1 MWKNFTSRR
10 YTIGAIVFYIA
21 WLAATAYGAA
31 AAPSGMAHPAAN
43 EKPNFIIINT
53 DDLDSK
59 SVELLPKIKALLT
72 DHGTTFANNF
82 VTYSLCCPS
91 RSSLLR
97 GQYPHNHQIFSNFYP
112 EGGFQKFHEIGNEQ
126 STIATWLKSAGYR
139 TMLAGKYLNGYPGKL
154 TAAYVPPGWDEW
166 HALIGHHYAYYNYQL
181 SENGRAVTY
190 GDKPKDYET
199 DVLGA
204 ETIDFIARASQNRNQ
219 PFFIYLAPSAPHLPA
234 TPAPKYASAFPNATA
249 PRSESFNA
257 DVKGKPAWLR
267 QKKPLT
273 PAEIGEID
281 QMYRKRLQSML
292 SVDDMVAEIVQELE
306 KHGRLHNTYIFFTSD
321 NGFHLGE
328 HRLREGKSTAYE
340 EDIRVPLIV
349 RGPGVPAH
357 RVVSEMSLNID
368 LAPTLAELAG
378 VPIPDFVDG
387 RSLKPL
393 LAGVPTP
400 WRHDF
405 FVQYQTKAHHNLPS
419 FDGLRS
425 TEYLYVE
432 YATGEKELYDVR
444 EDPHEMHNLART
456 SSPEL
461 LSELSKRLSDLKH
474 CSGVACRRESRDA
487 LL

>member
-1 MWKNFTSRR
+1 MTRHF
-10 YTIGAIVFYIA
+10 IVAVVLCFV
-21 WLAATAYGAA
+21 WLAAAAHGAA
-31 AAPSGMAHPAAN
+31 APAGQTHPVAA

-59 SVELLPKIKALLT
+59 SVEMLPKIKALLT

-97 GQYPHNHQIFSNFYP
+97 GQYPHNHRVFSNFYP
-112 EGGFQKFHEIGNEQ
+112 EGGFEKFHEVGNEQ

-139 TMLAGKYLNGYPGKL
+139 TMLAGKYLNGYPGKKL
-154 TAAYVPPGWDEW
+154 TPAYVPPGWDEW
-166 HALIGHHYAYYNYQL
+166 YALLGHHYAYYDYQL
-181 SENGRAVTY
+181 SENGRAVSY
-190 GDKPKDYET
+190 RDEPKDYET
-199 DVLGA
+199 DVLA
-204 ETIDFIARASQNRNQ
+204 AKTIDFIDRASRNRNQ

-234 TPAPKYASAFPNATA
+234 TPAPKYANAFPNATA
-249 PRSESFNA
+249 PRPESFNA
-257 DVKGKPAWLR
+257 AASDRPAWLR
-267 QKKPLT
+267 NKKPLSQE
-273 PAEIGEID
+273 EIADID
-281 QMYRKRLQSML
+281 RMYRKRLQSML
-292 SVDDMVAEIVQELE
+292 SIDDMVAEIVQELE
-306 KHGRLHNTYIFFTSD
+306 KHGRLHNTYILFTSD

-349 RGPGVPAH
+349 RGPGVAAH
-357 RVVSEMSLNID
+357 KVVTDISLNID

-378 VPIPDFVDG
+378 VAIPDFVDG

-393 LAGVPTP
+393 LAGSPIP

-405 FVQYQTKAHHNLPS
+405 FVQYRTKSHRNLPS
-419 FDGLRS
+419 FEGLRS

-444 EDPHEMHNLART
+444 SDPYEMRNLARA

-461 LSELSKRLSDLKH
+461 LAELSQRVSDLKH
-474 CSGVACRRESRDA
+474 CAGAACRRDLQDP

>member
-1 MWKNFTSRR
+1 MLKHAIAALVVYLASLAVAAH
-10 YTIGAIVFYIA
+10 GAPVPA
-21 WLAATAYGAA
+21 GQT
-31 AAPSGMAHPAAN
+31 HPAAI

-53 DDLDSK
+53 DDLDVK

-72 DHGTTFANNF
+72 DRGTTFANNF

-112 EGGFQKFHEIGNEQ
+112 EGGFQKFHEMGNEQ
-126 STIATWLKSAGYR
+126 STVATWLKAAGYR
-139 TMLAGKYLNGYPGKL
+139 TMLAGKYLNGYPGKQL
-154 TAAYVPPGWDEW
+154 TPAYVPPGWDEW
-166 HALIGHHYAYYNYQL
+166 YALIGHHYAYYNYQL
-181 SENGRAVTY
+181 SENGRTVSY
-190 GDKPKDYET
+190 GDSLKDYES
-199 DVLGA
+199 DVLA
-204 ETIDFIARASQNRNQ
+204 AKTIDFIARASQNRNQ

-234 TPAPKYASAFPNATA
+234 TPAPKYAGAFPDAAA
-249 PRSESFNA
+249 PRPESFNA

-273 PAEIGEID
+273 PVEVSEID

-306 KHGRLHNTYIFFTSD
+306 KHGRLHDTYIFFTSD

-349 RGPGVPAH
+349 RGPGVASH
-357 RVVSEMSLNID
+357 RVVNEMSLNID
-368 LAPTLAELAG
+368 LAPTLADLAG
-378 VPIPDFVDG
+378 VAIPDFVDG

-393 LAGVPTP
+393 LGGAPTL

-405 FVQYQTKAHHNLPS
+405 FVQYRTKSHRNLPS
-419 FDGLRS
+419 FEGLRS

-444 EDPHEMHNLART
+444 EDPYEMHNLART
-456 SSPEL
+456 SAPAL
-461 LSELSKRLSDLKH
+461 LAELSQRLSNLKH
-474 CSGVACRRESRDA
+474 CAGAACRRESTDP

>member
-1 MWKNFTSRR
+1 MTKRA
-10 YTIGAIVFYIA
+10 IGAIVFCLMGLA
-21 WLAATAYGAA
+21 LAAHGGATSA
-31 AAPSGMAHPAAN
+31 GPTHPVN
-43 EKPNFIIINT
+43 EKPSFIIILT
-53 DDLDSK
+53 DDLDVK
-59 SVELLPKIKALLT
+59 SVELMPKIKSLLA
-72 DHGTTFANNF
+72 DHGTTFANYF

-112 EGGFQKFHEIGNEQ
+112 EGGFEKFYELANER
-126 STIATWLKSAGYR
+126 STVATWLKSAGYR

-154 TAAYVPPGWDEW
+154 TPAYVPPGWDEW
-166 HALIGHHYAYYNYQL
+166 YALLRHHYAYYNYPL
-181 SENGRAVTY
+181 SENGRTVSY

-199 DVLGA
+199 DVLA
-204 ETIDFIARASQNRNQ
+204 AKTIDFIDRASRNRNQ
-219 PFFIYLAPSAPHLPA
+219 PFFIYLAPSTPHSPA
-234 TPAPKYASAFPNATA
+234 TPAAKYANAFPNATA
-249 PRSESFNA
+249 PRPESFNA
-257 DVKGKPAWLR
+257 SANDAPAWLR
-267 QKKPLT
+267 RKKPLT
-273 PAEIGEID
+273 QEEIGEID
-281 QMYRKRLQSML
+281 RMYRKRLQSML
-292 SVDDMVAEIVQELE
+292 SIDDMVAEIVQELE
-306 KHGRLHNTYIFFTSD
+306 KHGRLHNTYILFTSD

-349 RGPGVPAH
+349 RGPGVAAH
-357 RVVSEMSLNID
+357 KVVNEMALNID

-393 LAGVPTP
+393 LAGAPAP

-405 FVQYQTKAHHNLPS
+405 FVQYRTKSHRNLPS

-444 EDPHEMHNLART
+444 QDPHEMHNLART

-461 LSELSKRLSDLKH
+461 IAELSKRLADLKR
-474 CSGVACRRESRDA
+474 CAGASCRRETTDA

>member
-1 MWKNFTSRR
+1 MVKA
-10 YTIGAIVFYIA
+10 AIAAVVFYLA
-21 WLAATAYGAA
+21 SLAAAVYGAA
-31 AAPSGMAHPAAN
+31 APAGKTNPAAS
-43 EKPNFIIINT
+43 ERPNFIIINT
-53 DDLDSK
+53 DDLDAK

-139 TMLAGKYLNGYPGKL
+139 TMLAGKYLNGYPGKQL
-154 TAAYVPPGWDEW
+154 TSAYVPPGWDEW
-166 HALIGHHYAYYNYQL
+166 YALIGHHYAYYNYQL

-190 GDKPKDYET
+190 GDKLKDYET
-199 DVLGA
+199 DVLA
-204 ETIDFIARASQNRNQ
+204 AKTIDFIGRAGQNRNQ

-234 TPAPKYASAFPNATA
+234 TPALKYASAFPNTTA
-249 PRSESFNA
+249 PRPESFNA
-257 DVKGKPAWLR
+257 DEKGKPAWMR
-267 QKKPLT
+267 HKKPLT
-273 PAEIGEID
+273 PEEIGEID

-306 KHGRLHNTYIFFTSD
+306 KHGRLHNTYVFFTSD

-349 RGPGVPAH
+349 RGPGVAAH
-357 RVVSEMSLNID
+357 KVVSDMSLNID

-378 VPIPDFVDG
+378 VAIPDFVDG

-393 LAGVPTP
+393 LHGAPLVAP

-405 FVQYQTKAHHNLPS
+405 FVQYRTKSHRNLPT

-444 EDPHEMHNLART
+444 EDPLEMHNLART
-456 SSPEL
+456 SSPAL
-461 LSELSKRLSDLKH
+461 LAELSKRVSDLKH
-474 CSGVACRRESRDA
+474 CAGAACRRDLQDP

>member
-1 MWKNFTSRR
+1 MMKHS
-10 YTIGAIVFYIA
+10 IAGLVFY
-21 WLAATAYGAA
+21 LAAFVLGAVGRASA
-31 AAPSGMAHPAAN
+31 ATDAKTPPPS
-43 EKPNFIIINT
+43 EKPSFIIINT
-53 DDLDSK
+53 DDLDVQ
-59 SVELLPKIKALLT
+59 SVALMPKIKALLA
-72 DHGTTFANNF
+72 DHGTAFANNF

-112 EGGFQKFHEIGNEQ
+112 EGGFEKFHELGHEQ
-126 STIATWLKSAGYR
+126 STVATWLKSAGYR

-166 HALIGHHYAYYNYQL
+166 YGLMGHHYAYYNYQL
-181 SENGRAVTY
+181 SENGRAVSY

-199 DVLGA
+199 DVLA
-204 ETIDFIARASQNRNQ
+204 AKTVDFIARASQNRSQ
-219 PFFIYLAPSAPHLPA
+219 PFFIYLAPSTPHLPA
-234 TPAPKYASAFPNATA
+234 TPAPKYAGAFPNATA
-249 PRSESFNA
+249 PRPESFNA
-257 DVKGKPAWLR
+257 DVKGQPAWLR
-267 QKKPLT
+267 HKKPLT
-273 PAEIGEID
+273 PEEIGEID
-281 QMYRKRLQSML
+281 RMYRKRLQSML

-306 KHGRLHNTYIFFTSD
+306 KHGRLRNTYIFFTSD

-349 RGPGVPAH
+349 RGPGVQAH
-357 RVVSEMSLNID
+357 RVVREMALNID
-368 LAPTLAELAG
+368 LAPTLADLAG
-378 VPIPDFVDG
+378 VRIPDFVDG

-393 LAGVPTP
+393 LHDTALASP

-405 FVQYQTKAHHNLPS
+405 LVQYRTKSHRNMPS

-432 YATGEKELYDVR
+432 YATGEKELYNLR
-444 EDPHEMHNLART
+444 EDPLEMRNLARK
-456 SSPEL
+456 SSPAL
-461 LSELSKRLSDLKH
+461 LSELSRRLSDLKH
-474 CSGVACRRESRDA
+474 CAGASCRRDWTDP

>member
-1 MWKNFTSRR
+1 MRKRVIAAIFFFL
-10 YTIGAIVFYIA
+10 GAWMAVG
-21 WLAATAYGAA
+21 AYGASTG
-31 AAPSGMAHPAAN
+31 APAKTHPAAT

-53 DDLDSK
+53 DDLDFK

-112 EGGFQKFHEIGNEQ
+112 EGGFEKFHELGNEQ
-126 STIATWLKSAGYR
+126 STVATWLKSAGYR

-154 TAAYVPPGWDEW
+154 APSYVPPGWDEW
-166 HALIGHHYAYYNYQL
+166 YALIGHHYAYYNYQL

-199 DVLGA
+199 DVLA
-204 ETIDFIARASQNRNQ
+204 ARTIDFIVRASQNRNQ

-234 TPAPKYASAFPNATA
+234 TPAPKYAGAFPNATA
-249 PRSESFNA
+249 PRPESFNA
-257 DVKGKPAWLR
+257 DVKGKPAWMH
-267 QKKPLT
+267 KKPLT
-273 PAEIGEID
+273 PEEIGEID

-306 KHGRLHNTYIFFTSD
+306 KHGQLHNTYIFFTSD

-349 RGPGVPAH
+349 RGPGVAAH
-357 RVVSEMSLNID
+357 IVLSEMSLNID
-368 LAPTLAELAG
+368 LAPTLADLAG
-378 VPIPDFVDG
+378 VAIPDFVDG

-393 LAGVPTP
+393 LHSAPLGAP

-405 FVQYQTKAHHNLPS
+405 FVQYKTKSHRNMPS

-444 EDPHEMHNLART
+444 EDPLEMHNLART

-461 LSELSKRLSDLKH
+461 LAELSKRLADLKH
-474 CSGVACRRESRDA
+474 CAGDACRRESRDA

>member
-1 MWKNFTSRR
+1 MGRHA
-10 YTIGAIVFYIA
+10 IGAIVFYITS
-21 WLAATAYGAA
+21 LAVAAYGAVA
-31 AAPSGMAHPAAN
+31 LPAGKAHPAAN
-43 EKPNFIIINT
+43 ERPNFIVINT

-59 SVELLPKIKALLT
+59 SVELLPKIKALLA
-72 DHGTTFANNF
+72 DHGTVFSNNF

-112 EGGFQKFHEIGNEQ
+112 EGGFQRFHELGNEQ
-126 STIATWLKSAGYR
+126 STVATWLKSAGYR

-154 TAAYVPPGWDEW
+154 TPAYVPPGWDEW
-166 HALIGHHYAYYNYQL
+166 YALIGHHYAYYDYHL
-181 SENGRAVTY
+181 SENGRDVAY
-190 GDKPKDYET
+190 GDTPKDYET
-199 DVLGA
+199 DVLA
-204 ETIDFIARASQNRNQ
+204 AKTIDFIARAGSNHNQ

-249 PRSESFNA
+249 PRPESFNA
-257 DVKGKPAWLR
+257 DVKGRPAWIHN
-267 QKKPLT
+267 KKPLT
-273 PAEIGEID
+273 SGEISEID

-349 RGPGVPAH
+349 RGPGVAAH
-357 RVVSEMSLNID
+357 RVASEMSLNID
-368 LAPTLAELAG
+368 LAPTLADLAG
-378 VPIPDFVDG
+378 VAMPDFVDG

-393 LAGVPTP
+393 LHGTPLSAP

-405 FVQYQTKAHHNLPS
+405 FVQYRTKTHRNLPS

-444 EDPHEMHNLART
+444 ADPYEMHNLART

-461 LSELSKRLSDLKH
+461 LAELSKRVSDLKR
-474 CSGVACRRESRDA
+474 CAGAGCRRDLTDP

>member
-1 MWKNFTSRR
+1 MTKHV
-10 YTIGAIVFYIA
+10 IGAIVLCFM
-21 WLAATAYGAA
+21 WLAAAAHGALTPA
-31 AAPSGMAHPAAN
+31 GQTHPAAT

-53 DDLDSK
+53 DDLDAK

-97 GQYPHNHQIFSNFYP
+97 GQYPHNHQVFSNFYP
-112 EGGFQKFHEIGNEQ
+112 EGGFEKFHQMGNEQ

-139 TMLAGKYLNGYPGKL
+139 TMLAGKYLNGYPGKQL
-154 TAAYVPPGWDEW
+154 TPAYVPPGWDEW
-166 HALIGHHYAYYNYQL
+166 YALLGHHYAYYNYQL
-181 SENGRAVTY
+181 SENGRAVSY
-190 GDKPKDYET
+190 GENPKDYET
-199 DVLGA
+199 DVLA
-204 ETIDFIARASQNRNQ
+204 AKTMDFIERASRNRNQ
-219 PFFIYLAPSAPHLPA
+219 PFFIYLAPSTPHLPA
-234 TPAPKYASAFPNATA
+234 TPAPQYANAFPNAAA
-249 PRSESFNA
+249 PRPESFNA
-257 DVKGKPAWLR
+257 AASDRPAWLR
-267 QKKPLT
+267 HKKPLT
-273 PAEIGEID
+273 QEEIGEID
-281 QMYRKRLQSML
+281 RMYRKRLQSML
-292 SVDDMVAEIVQELE
+292 SIEDMVAEIVEELE
-306 KHGRLHNTYIFFTSD
+306 KNGRLHNTYIFFTSD

-349 RGPGVPAH
+349 RGPGVAAH
-357 RVVSEMSLNID
+357 KVVNDISLNID
-368 LAPTLAELAG
+368 LAPTLADLGG

-393 LAGVPTP
+393 LAGAPMP

-405 FVQYQTKAHHNLPS
+405 FVQYRTKSHRNLPS
-419 FDGLRS
+419 FNGLRS

-444 EDPHEMHNLART
+444 SDPHEMHNLART

-461 LSELSKRLSDLKH
+461 LAELSKRVSDLKH
-474 CSGVACRRESRDA
+474 CAGAACRRDLQDP